1 MQAHRRNH
9 VITSFLSFLG
19 ESVCA
24 DEILADLG
32 APKVDFSKIDAE
44 SSEKFVLE
52 RLCSTILRDK
62 PVIVMEASDACEG
75 DGAPTEE
82 LISILAEYGYQAF
95 TWNEMQQFVPYTT
108 EGSVCYENLV
118 FTMTM

>member
-1 MQAHRRNH
+1 LQAHRRNH

-32 APKVDFSKIDAE
+32 APKVDFTKIDAE

-62 PVIVMEASDACEG
+62 PVIVMEASDAC
-75 DGAPTEE
+75 APTEE
-82 LISILAEYGYQAF
+82 LTSILAEYGYQAF

-108 EGSVCYENLV
+108 DGSVCYENLV
-118 FTMTM
+118 FTMTK